1 MRAAAA
7 ALCVLVGCNDAP
19 PTSPA
24 VTPTADPANTEPAV
38 SVTFDSV
45 PAESTEPPA
54 PPGDLAVHIHDDD
67 GHPVPARLTFVAV
80 GKTRRPAFTHGKN
93 GDVGLAQPGAYLAF
107 DRAFTIGDA
116 ALTIPGGT
124 YDVWISHG
132 PEWDVAMER
141 IEVDPESPMQLDAT
155 LHHVVDT
162 TGWISGDFHVHAEK
176 SFDSKV
182 PMAARLHQFVAD
194 GVGLIVG
201 TDHDT
206 VSDYAPVAAELG
218 VSDQIIT
225 VRGDEITAH
234 DWGHFGAFP
243 LEGYTQSEAMELAG
257 EVPLKMFRNLR
268 ARQPG
273 GVIDIHH
280 PRLEQGRIG
289 YFHLGKLDT
298 KTMTGRP
305 GFSMDFDAVEVLNG
319 YQDPDRKSVDAVM
332 ADWFSFLRRG
342 KHVTATGNS
351 DSHHLTFNLGGYPRN
366 YCRLDNPRDPL
377 ALAAA
382 VKAGHCYLTTGP
394 IVDVTAVTPE
404 KVVGIG
410 DLVSTNK
417 QPLAL
422 HVVVKAPAWM
432 HVDRVVIL
440 VDGVPLL
447 HQPIHGKPPLRFDQT
462 FKIPISRDTFVVVRV
477 DGDHPMAPV
486 IGDGAA
492 FRVFPLAITNPI
504 WVDVDGDGKVT
515 PSI

>member
-1 MRAAAA
+1 MGVRAAA
-7 ALCVLVGCNDAP
+7 LLVLVGCNSAS
-19 PTSPA
+19 PTSPE
-24 VTPTADPANTEPAV
+24 VTPGADPANTEPSV

-45 PAESTEPPA
+45 PPEPTEPPA
-54 PPGDLAVHIHDDD
+54 PPGDLAVHIHDDA
-67 GHPVPARLTFVAV
+67 GNAVPARLTFIPV
-80 GKTRRPAFTHGKN
+80 GKTPRPAFTHGKN

-116 ALTIPGGT
+116 ALSVPGGE

-132 PEWDVAMER
+132 PEWDVAKER
-141 IEVDPESPMQLDAT
+141 IEVDPDSPMQLSAT
-155 LHHVVDT
+155 LHHVVEMP
-162 TGWISGDFHVHAEK
+162 GWISGDFHVHAEK

-194 GVGLIVG
+194 GVGLIVA

-206 VSDYAPVAAELG
+206 VADYAPVAAELG
-218 VSDQIIT
+218 VSDRIIT

-234 DWGHFGAFP
+234 DWGHFGTFP
-243 LEGYTQSEAMELAG
+243 MEGYTQSEATQLAG
-257 EVPLKMFRNLR
+257 DVPQQMFAEVR
-268 ARQPG
+268 AKQPG

-298 KTMTGRP
+298 KTMTGRT

-332 ADWFSFLRRG
+332 ADWFAFLRRG

-351 DSHHLTFNLGGYPRN
+351 DSHHMTFNLGGYPRN
-366 YCRLDNPRDPL
+366 YCRVDDPHDPL
-377 ALAAA
+377 SLAAA
-382 VKAGHCYLTTGP
+382 VKAGHCFFTTGP
-394 IVDVTAVTPE
+394 LVEVTAVVPGKT
-404 KVVGIG
+404 VGIG
-410 DLVSTNK
+410 DMVTTNK
-417 QPLAL
+417 QPLEL

-432 HVDRVVIL
+432 RVDRVAIL
-440 VDGVPLL
+440 VDG
-447 HQPIHGKPPLRFDQT
+447 IPLRQQPTRGKAPIRMDET

-477 DGDHPMAPV
+477 DGDHAMAPV